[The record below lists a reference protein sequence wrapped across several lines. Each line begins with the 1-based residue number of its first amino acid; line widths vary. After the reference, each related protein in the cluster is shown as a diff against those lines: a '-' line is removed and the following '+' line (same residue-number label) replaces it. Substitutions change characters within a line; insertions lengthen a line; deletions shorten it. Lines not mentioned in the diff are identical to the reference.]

1 MSKSLCQLDVRIDVY
16 SDGSFHSND
25 SALINSCGTNIFGGV
40 TSVAISSG
48 NTAVATVSSGGT
60 TFNVVRGVAPGSTTL
75 TVTITANGQA
85 NTNSITI
92 PITVTADTVYTA
104 TFSYGPLTQSSTSFA
119 TPCGTLLTFVN
130 PQIQGQQTVNN
141 NASRFMRLAN

>member
-1 MSKSLCQLDVRIDVY
+1 M
-16 SDGSFHSND
+16 
-25 SALINSCGTNIFGGV
+25 INSCGQDIFPNFETLNIVSSDTNVV
-40 TSVAISSG
+40 TVQ
-48 NTAVATVSSGGT
+48 SGGT
-60 TFNVVRGVAPGSTTL
+60 TFYVVRGVAQGSATL

-92 PITVTADTVYTA
+92 PVTVTADTVYTA

-130 PQIQGQQTVNN
+130 PQFQSNQTVNN
-141 NASRFMRLAN
+141 NPSRFFRLSKE